1 VCRAVGLDNRLRWWD
16 GWLDGKESEVVGE
29 PRGGAAHLS
38 HACKRYSKVASS
50 SHTAPRSIPPR
61 LTSFHASRYKH
72 EGMTLT
78 LRVRRTCV
86 VQGPFKLRKLHES

>member
-1 VCRAVGLDNRLRWWD
+1 MD
-16 GWLDGKESEVVGE
+16 GSMEKKVKFVGE
-29 PRGGAAHLS
+29 ARGGAAHLS

-50 SHTAPRSIPPR
+50 SHTAPCSIPPR

-72 EGMTLT
+72 EGTTWT

-86 VQGPFKLRKLHES
+86 VQGPIKLRELHES